1 MELRITTKDLAFLT
15 KMMFVLI
22 NLRILETA
30 GVALLMKDIG
40 NLKDVAN

>member
-1 MELRITTKDLAFLT
+1 
-15 KMMFVLI
+15 MFVLI

>member
-1 MELRITTKDLAFLT
+1 
-15 KMMFVLI
+15 MFVLI
-22 NLRILETA
+22 NLRILKTA